1 MRWTP
6 HQDAALLA
14 IKKWLRDRNGPQI
27 FRLFG
32 FAGTGKTTIAK
43 EVAGMVKDCR
53 YAAFTGKAALV
64 MQGKGCHGASTIH
77 RLIYRPKEDDET
89 GETYFRLNPASEA
102 KDADVI
108 CVDEVSMVGEG
119 LALDLLSFDTKV
131 LVIGDPAQLPPVEG
145 AGYFTDAEP
154 DAMLTEIHR
163 QAVDNPIIAL
173 ATKVRQGEALKH
185 GTYGESR
192 VIPRQELLA
201 DIVMSADQF
210 LVGMNST
217 RRSANRRIRKLM
229 KFSDDLPMVG
239 DKLVCLKNNH
249 DIGVLNGSLWKVAD
263 LPENKNRRIVKMAVS
278 PDSDDELAVEVA
290 VPVDFF
296 YGREDQLDRN
306 FRRAYQEFDYGY
318 ALTCHKAQ
326 GSQWGSVAIADESGV
341 FREHAGRWL
350 YTAITRAAERVVIG
364 RE

>member
-1 MRWTP
+1 
-6 HQDAALLA
+6 
-14 IKKWLRDRNGPQI
+14 
-27 FRLFG
+27 
-32 FAGTGKTTIAK
+32 
-43 EVAGMVKDCR
+43 
-53 YAAFTGKAALV
+53 
-64 MQGKGCHGASTIH
+64 
-77 RLIYRPKEDDET
+77 
-89 GETYFRLNPASEA
+89 
-102 KDADVI
+102 
-108 CVDEVSMVGEG
+108 MVGEG